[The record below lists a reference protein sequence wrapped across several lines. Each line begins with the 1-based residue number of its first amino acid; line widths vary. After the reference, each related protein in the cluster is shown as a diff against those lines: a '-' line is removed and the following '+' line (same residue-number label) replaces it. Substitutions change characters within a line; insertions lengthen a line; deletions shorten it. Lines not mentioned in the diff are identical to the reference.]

1 METYY
6 PVSYNGKTCGKVTVS
21 RKGLYYHF
29 HCRCI
34 LENDEIY
41 RLFFLNGNQQQS
53 LGILV
58 PLEDAFTLKTSCPVK
73 NLRDGEW
80 LFQVFPQFRHNTG
93 NFIPIHPEEPFA
105 YISRLK
111 ESFLIYH
118 NGQPGIMRTK
128 LQE

>member
-34 LENDEIY
+34 MNCDAIF
-41 RLFFLNGNQQQS
+41 RLILLIGSHQES

-58 PLEDAFTLKTSCPVK
+58 PFEDAFTLKTSIPVK
-73 NLRDGEW
+73 KLKEGEW
-80 LFQVFPQFRHNTG
+80 LFQILPQYHSTG
-93 NFIPIHPEEPFA
+93 SFVPIHPEEPFA

-118 NGQPGIMRTK
+118 NGQPGIKIEKM
-128 LQE
+128 QE